1 MKDTIQSYI
10 DACNENIK
18 KYTMIEDKEERER
31 ALESIYAMKSEFEKM
46 LDNS

>member
-1 MKDTIQSYI
+1 MKETIQSYI
-10 DACNENIK
+10 DACNENIE

-31 ALESIYAMKSEFEKM
+31 ALESIYIMKSEFEKM